1 LRTDEAGEKRSACW
15 LPKIK
20 LCCGCED
27 AEYYGEQQERA
38 KHDSSHCANTHPHTQ
53 RHLVLLC
60 REVRSHCSHRVF
72 LGAGEES
79 WSPQTQGQATFLTV
93 NENYQSKEL

>member
-1 LRTDEAGEKRSACW
+1 MRQEKKGLLAGFR
-15 LPKIK
+15 K
-20 LCCGCED
+20 LSCAVVVKMRNIMGSNRK
-27 AEYYGEQQERA
+27 EQNMTALIVQ
-38 KHDSSHCANTHPHTQ
+38 THTHTQ